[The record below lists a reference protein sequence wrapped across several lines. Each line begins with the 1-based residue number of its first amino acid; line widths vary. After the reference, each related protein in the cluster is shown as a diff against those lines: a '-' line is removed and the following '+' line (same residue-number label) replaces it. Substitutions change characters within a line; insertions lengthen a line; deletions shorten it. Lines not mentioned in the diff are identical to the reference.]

1 MHGVDISQ
9 KKGFMHERDEIYP
22 WTSSCMAIGRL
33 AKKDTYTWMHL
44 VFVLRR
50 CVDEISKDLNSKKV
64 QDSVG
69 SELVRRRI

>member
-1 MHGVDISQ
+1 
-9 KKGFMHERDEIYP
+9 
-22 WTSSCMAIGRL
+22 MAIGRL